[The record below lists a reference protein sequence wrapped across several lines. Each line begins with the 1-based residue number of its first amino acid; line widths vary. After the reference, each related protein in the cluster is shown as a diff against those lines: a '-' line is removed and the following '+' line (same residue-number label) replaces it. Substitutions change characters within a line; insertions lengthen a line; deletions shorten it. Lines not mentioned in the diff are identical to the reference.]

1 MNVFKK
7 ALKQTV
13 EDIGYTYAVTWPI
26 LLIIGLVFNLKNRD
40 LL

>member
-13 EDIGYTYAVTWPI
+13 KDIGDAYAITWPI
-26 LLIIGLVFNLKNRD
+26 LLIIGLVLNLKDRD